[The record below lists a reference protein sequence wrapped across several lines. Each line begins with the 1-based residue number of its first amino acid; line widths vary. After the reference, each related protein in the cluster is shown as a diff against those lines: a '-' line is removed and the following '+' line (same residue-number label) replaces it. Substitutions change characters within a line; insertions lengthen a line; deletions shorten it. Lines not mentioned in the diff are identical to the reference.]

1 MMRLLLLSTS
11 LYVCLA
17 TVRDHAAP
25 WPFVALYW
33 AILTAKNLMDMGR
46 ED

>member
-1 MMRLLLLSTS
+1 MIRLLLLATS
-11 LYVCLA
+11 LYVCMV

>member
-1 MMRLLLLSTS
+1 MMRLLLLCTS

-17 TVRDHAAP
+17 TMRDHAAP

-33 AILTAKNLMDMGR
+33 AILTAKNLADTGR